1 MPKKK
6 KNLLWNE
13 WEVGFCTGGLYI
25 ENSPYCA
32 FYTSRR
38 NYGASVQSE
47 YSIVYLIQESR
58 YFIGHLR
65 LLV

>member
-1 MPKKK
+1 MQYKS
-6 KNLLWNE
+6 LLLIR
-13 WEVGFCTGGLYI
+13 FTGDFFSSLACGLDIYRKSF
-25 ENSPYCA
+25 N
-32 FYTSRR
+32 TSRR

-47 YSIVYLIQESR
+47 YSIVDLIQESR